1 MFMDGEE
8 WPQRTDFSE
17 DAWVESTQL
26 LESVHDGFVE
36 AIRGF
41 NEKRFGELVNMDR
54 RWPEPWLSTSYY
66 QFIHGMLHHL
76 VYHTAQI
83 AILKKDTHNR

>member
-8 WPQRTDFSE
+8 WPKRTDYSE
-17 DAWVESTQL
+17 KAWVESLNL
-26 LESVHDGFVE
+26 LESVHDRLVD

-41 NEKRFGELVNMDR
+41 NEKRIEDLVVMDGK
-54 RWPEPWLSTSYY
+54 WPEPWRSTTYY
-66 QFIHGMLHHL
+66 QLFHGMLHHL

-83 AILKKDTHNR
+83 AILIKGL

>member
-17 DAWVESTQL
+17 DAWVDSIQL
-26 LESVHDGFVE
+26 LESVHDRFVE
-36 AIRGF
+36 AIRGL
-41 NEKRFGELVNMDR
+41 RAR

-83 AILKKDTHNR
+83 AILKKDNHNR